1 MKIIFSFDTKKYL
14 INGRWIMENSDLI
27 NRELKELKC
36 MEECDSDV
44 LVAELTKN
52 QEKIKS
58 KSELYYNEEQDRSW
72 IDHYYC
78 EISFG
83 EMTPKQ
89 LFHDLRVLVT
99 ETHKYKHP
107 YHVSKDQY
115 LYTWV
120 DLQPNGQLKNI
131 YSGVQ
136 RNPILVIEEDFS
148 TVQKRFEQ
156 YRNLVAEQRFT
167 QKSINRQVKRIS
179 KQHKFNA
186 EHVVPQSWFRAKEPM
201 KGDLHHLFAC
211 EPQCNSIRSNF
222 PYYEFKS
229 KVNPVRLHSHCGLF
243 DTNRFEPEYGK
254 GAVARATLYFLL
266 RYPKKIVKRY
276 KHRVNLSLMF
286 EWHESFPVTIYEKH
300 RNKAIFEIQGN
311 RNPFIDFPELTKKI
325 AFL

>member
-1 MKIIFSFDTKKYL
+1 
-14 INGRWIMENSDLI
+14 MENNDLI
-27 NRELKELKC
+27 QRELKELEC

-52 QEKIKS
+52 QQRIKS
-58 KSELYYNEEQDRSW
+58 NHGLYYSQEQDQSW

-78 EISFG
+78 QISFS
-83 EMTPKQ
+83 ELTPRQ
-89 LFHDLRVLVT
+89 LFQGLRMLVT

-107 YHVSKDQY
+107 YHISKDQY

-136 RNPILVIEEDFS
+136 KKPRIVIEEDLI

-156 YRNLVAEQRFT
+156 YRKLVIKQRF
-167 QKSINRQVKRIS
+167 SSEEIERQVIKIS
-179 KQHKFNA
+179 NQHKFNA
-186 EHVVPQSWFRAKEPM
+186 EHVVPQSWFKAREPM

-222 PYYEFKS
+222 PYYEFDS
-229 KVNPVRLHSHCGLF
+229 KTDPVRLRSHCGLF
-243 DTNRFEPEYGK
+243 EVNRFEPEYGK

-266 RYPKKIVKRY
+266 RYPTKILKRY
-276 KHRVNLSLMF
+276 KKNINLPLLVR
-286 EWHESFPVTIYEKH
+286 WHERFPVNVYEKH

-311 RNPFIDFPELTKKI
+311 RNPFIDFPDLTKKI
-325 AFL
+325 NFPME

>member
-1 MKIIFSFDTKKYL
+1 M
-14 INGRWIMENSDLI
+14 MENNNLI
-27 NRELKELKC
+27 DRELKELEC
-36 MEECDSDV
+36 LEDCDSDV
-44 LVAELTKN
+44 FVAELTKN
-52 QEKIKS
+52 QQKIKS
-58 KSELYYNEEQDRSW
+58 KDELYYNAEQDQSW
-72 IDHYYC
+72 IEHYYC

-83 EMTPKQ
+83 ELTSRQ
-89 LFHDLRVLVT
+89 LFYDLRKLVT
-99 ETHKYKHP
+99 DTHKYKHP

-136 RNPILVIEEDFS
+136 KNPKLVIEEDFS

-156 YRNLVAEQRFT
+156 YRNLVVEQRFSR
-167 QKSINRQVKRIS
+167 KNISRQVRRIS

-211 EPQCNSIRSNF
+211 EPQCNSIRSNY
-222 PYYEFKS
+222 PYYEFNS
-229 KVNPVRLHSHCGLF
+229 QATQARLHSHCGLF
-243 DTNRFEPEYGK
+243 DANRFEPEYGK

-266 RYPKKIVKRY
+266 QYPTKILKQYKKRISISLLIRWHAQY
-276 KHRVNLSLMF
+276 PVN
-286 EWHESFPVTIYEKH
+286 TYERH

-311 RNPFIDFPELTKKI
+311 RNPFIDFPDLAKKI
-325 AFL
+325 DFL